1 MMGPVAP
8 TRAERS
14 RRRPPRGARPGATG
28 TYTCRMPVLLA
39 ALGALLMSLDSAI
52 NIALPAIAEA
62 FRVEPAAIRWVIICY
77 VLTYALTAFVAGVL
91 ADRFGPGPV
100 FTAGLW
106 LSGAVFIGYAFAPA
120 YGTVLLL
127 RMAQG
132 LGGGLVYGTAPAL
145 VTLSL
150 PRERHGRGL
159 GLMSLGL
166 GVGPLLGGVLL
177 AGFGW
182 ASTFV
187 FRAPLFLALA
197 VLTQTQVRRL
207 GGAAPVRRR
216 FALADLL
223 RLSVLR
229 SALLAF
235 LSNHAQFAVWLL
247 VPFFLVGTLGLS
259 PTVGGLVFALTP
271 LANALVAPLG
281 GVITDRVGARG
292 PLACGL
298 VLELAGLLIIATLT
312 STTSL
317 VVVGAAMALVGL
329 GVGLFQVPNLA
340 LMMASFPPAQQGV
353 AGGLAF
359 LSRTLG
365 SAVGVQVTAA
375 LFAARLGRDGFLPAF
390 HGAFL
395 AAAAVCAVGA
405 VLALLPGGSAAA
417 ARAAP
422 GARPGP

>member
-1 MMGPVAP
+1 
-8 TRAERS
+8 
-14 RRRPPRGARPGATG
+14 
-28 TYTCRMPVLLA
+28 MPVLLA

-52 NIALPAIAEA
+52 NIVLPAMAVA
-62 FRVEPAAIRWVIICY
+62 FGVAPAAIRWVIICY
-77 VLTYALTAFVAGVL
+77 VVTYALTAFVAGVL
-91 ADRFGPGPV
+91 ADRLGPAPV
-100 FTAGLW
+100 FVAGLW
-106 LSGAVFIGYAFAPA
+106 LSGVTFLGYALAPA
-120 YGTVLLL
+120 YGGVVFL

-159 GLMSLGL
+159 GMMGLGLGVGL
-166 GVGPLLGGVLL
+166 GVGPLVGGVLL
-177 AGFGW
+177 EHFGW
-182 ASTFV
+182 AASFL
-187 FRAPLFLALA
+187 FRAPLFLAVA
-197 VLTQTQVRRL
+197 VLAQTQVRRL
-207 GGAAPVRRR
+207 GGARPARRR
-216 FALADLL
+216 VALADLL
-223 RLSVLR
+223 RLPVLR
-229 SALLAF
+229 NALLAF

-247 VPFFLVGTLGLS
+247 VPFFLIGPLGLS

-281 GVITDRVGARG
+281 GALTDRVGARG

-298 VLELAGLLIIATLT
+298 TLEVAGLLTIATLT
-312 STTSL
+312 GGTSL
-317 VVVGAAMALVGL
+317 VLVGVAMALVGL

-340 LMMASFPPAQQGV
+340 QMMASFPPAQQGV

-375 LFAARLGRDGFLPAF
+375 LFDARVGRDGFLSAF
-390 HGAFL
+390 HVAFL

-405 VLALLPGGSAAA
+405 VLAVLPGGP
-417 ARAAP
+417 ARPAP
-422 GARPGP
+422 VARPGP

>member
-1 MMGPVAP
+1 
-8 TRAERS
+8 
-14 RRRPPRGARPGATG
+14 
-28 TYTCRMPVLLA
+28 MPVLLA

-52 NIALPAIAEA
+52 NIVLPAMAAA
-62 FRVEPAAIRWVIICY
+62 FGVAPAAIRWVIICY
-77 VLTYALTAFVAGVL
+77 VVTYALTAFVAGVL
-91 ADRFGPGPV
+91 ADRLGPAPV
-100 FTAGLW
+100 FVAGLW
-106 LSGAVFIGYAFAPA
+106 LSGVTFLGYALAPA
-120 YGTVLLL
+120 YVGVLLL

-159 GLMSLGL
+159 GMMSLGL
-166 GVGPLLGGVLL
+166 GVGLGIGPLVGGVLL
-177 AGFGW
+177 EHFGW
-182 ASTFV
+182 AASFL
-187 FRAPLFLALA
+187 FRAPLFLAVA
-197 VLTQTQVRRL
+197 VLAQTQVRRL
-207 GGAAPVRRR
+207 GGARPARRR
-216 FALADLL
+216 VALADLL
-223 RLSVLR
+223 RLPVLR
-229 SALLAF
+229 NALLAF

-247 VPFFLVGTLGLS
+247 VPFFLIGPLGLS

-281 GVITDRVGARG
+281 GVLTDRVGARG

-298 VLELAGLLIIATLT
+298 ALEAAGLLAIATLT
-312 STTSL
+312 AGTSL
-317 VVVGAAMALVGL
+317 VLVGVAMALVGL

-340 LMMASFPPAQQGV
+340 QMMASFPPAQQGV

-375 LFAARLGRDGFLPAF
+375 LFDARVGRDGFLSAF
-390 HGAFL
+390 HVAFL

-405 VLALLPGGSAAA
+405 VLAVLPGGP

-422 GARPGP
+422 VTRPGP

>member
-1 MMGPVAP
+1 
-8 TRAERS
+8 
-14 RRRPPRGARPGATG
+14 
-28 TYTCRMPVLLA
+28 MPVLLA

-52 NIALPAIAEA
+52 NIVLPAMAAA
-62 FRVEPAAIRWVIICY
+62 FGVAPAAIRWVIICY
-77 VLTYALTAFVAGVL
+77 VVTYALTAFVAGVL
-91 ADRFGPGPV
+91 ADRLGPAPV
-100 FTAGLW
+100 FVAGLW
-106 LSGAVFIGYAFAPA
+106 LSGVTFLGYALAPA
-120 YGTVLLL
+120 YGGVLLL

-159 GLMSLGL
+159 GMMSLGL
-166 GVGPLLGGVLL
+166 GVGLGIGPLVGGVLL
-177 AGFGW
+177 EHFGW
-182 ASTFV
+182 AASFL
-187 FRAPLFLALA
+187 FRAPLFLAVA
-197 VLTQTQVRRL
+197 VLAQTQVRRL
-207 GGAAPVRRR
+207 GGARPARRR
-216 FALADLL
+216 VALADLL
-223 RLSVLR
+223 RLPVLR
-229 SALLAF
+229 NALLAF

-247 VPFFLVGTLGLS
+247 VPFFLIGPLGLS

-281 GVITDRVGARG
+281 GVLTDRVGARG

-298 VLELAGLLIIATLT
+298 ALEAAGLLAIATLT
-312 STTSL
+312 AGTSL
-317 VVVGAAMALVGL
+317 VLVGVAMALVGL

-340 LMMASFPPAQQGV
+340 QMMASFPPAQQGV

-375 LFAARLGRDGFLPAF
+375 LFDARVGRDGFLSAF
-390 HGAFL
+390 HVAFL

-405 VLALLPGGSAAA
+405 VLAVLPGGP

-422 GARPGP
+422 VTRPGP

>member
-1 MMGPVAP
+1 
-8 TRAERS
+8 
-14 RRRPPRGARPGATG
+14 
-28 TYTCRMPVLLA
+28 MPVLLA

-52 NIALPAIAEA
+52 NIVLPAMAAA
-62 FRVEPAAIRWVIICY
+62 FGVGPAAIRWVIICY

-91 ADRFGPGPV
+91 ADRLGPGPV
-100 FTAGLW
+100 FTVGLW
-106 LSGAVFIGYAFAPA
+106 LSAAAFMGYALAHT

-127 RMAQG
+127 RVAQG

-159 GLMSLGL
+159 GLMSLGVGL
-166 GVGPLLGGVLL
+166 GIGPLVGGALL
-177 AGFGW
+177 DGFGW
-182 ASTFV
+182 SAAFV
-187 FRAPLFLALA
+187 FRAPLFLALG
-197 VLTQTQVRRL
+197 VLAQTRFRRL

-216 FALADLL
+216 VALADLL
-223 RLSVLR
+223 RLPVLR
-229 SALLAF
+229 AALLAF
-235 LSNHAQFAVWLL
+235 LSNHAQFSVWLL
-247 VPFFLVGTLGLS
+247 MPFFLVGPLGLT

-281 GVITDRVGARG
+281 GWATDRVGPRG

-298 VLELAGLLIIATLT
+298 ALEVAGLLTIGTL
-312 STTSL
+312 SDAPSL
-317 VVVGAAMALVGL
+317 VLVGVAMALVGL

-375 LFAARLGRDGFLPAF
+375 LFDARLGRDGFLPAF

-395 AAAAVCAVGA
+395 AAGAVCALA
-405 VLALLPGGSAAA
+405 VALSLLPGG
-417 ARAAP
+417 AP
-422 GARPGP
+422 PRPR

>member
-1 MMGPVAP
+1 
-8 TRAERS
+8 
-14 RRRPPRGARPGATG
+14 
-28 TYTCRMPVLLA
+28 MPVLLA

-52 NIALPAIAEA
+52 NIVLPAMAAA
-62 FRVEPAAIRWVIICY
+62 FGVAPAAIRWVIICY
-77 VLTYALTAFVAGVL
+77 VVTYALTAFVAGVL
-91 ADRFGPGPV
+91 ADRLGPAPV
-100 FTAGLW
+100 FVAGLW
-106 LSGAVFIGYAFAPA
+106 LSGVTFLGYALAPA
-120 YGTVLLL
+120 YGGVLLL

-159 GLMSLGL
+159 GMMSLGL
-166 GVGPLLGGVLL
+166 GVGLGLGPLLGGVLL
-177 AGFGW
+177 EHFGW
-182 ASTFV
+182 AASFL
-187 FRAPLFLALA
+187 FRAPLFLAVA
-197 VLTQTQVRRL
+197 VLAQTQVRRL
-207 GGAAPVRRR
+207 GGARPARRR
-216 FALADLL
+216 VALADLL
-223 RLSVLR
+223 RLPVLR
-229 SALLAF
+229 NALLAF

-247 VPFFLVGTLGLS
+247 VPFFLIGPLGLS

-281 GVITDRVGARG
+281 GALTDRVGARG

-298 VLELAGLLIIATLT
+298 ALEVAGLLMIATLT
-312 STTSL
+312 TGTSL
-317 VVVGAAMALVGL
+317 VLVGVAMALVGL

-340 LMMASFPPAQQGV
+340 QMMASFPPAQQGV

-375 LFAARLGRDGFLPAF
+375 LFDARVARDGFLSAF
-390 HGAFL
+390 HAAFL
-395 AAAAVCAVGA
+395 AAAAVCAVGTALA
-405 VLALLPGGSAAA
+405 VLPGGP

-422 GARPGP
+422 VARPGR

>member
-1 MMGPVAP
+1 
-8 TRAERS
+8 
-14 RRRPPRGARPGATG
+14 
-28 TYTCRMPVLLA
+28 MPVLLA

-52 NIALPAIAEA
+52 NIVLPAMAAA
-62 FRVEPAAIRWVIICY
+62 FGVAPAAIRWVIICY

-91 ADRFGPGPV
+91 ADRLGPAPV
-100 FTAGLW
+100 FVAGLW
-106 LSGAVFIGYAFAPA
+106 LSGVTFLGYALAPA
-120 YGTVLLL
+120 YGGVLLL

-159 GLMSLGL
+159 GMMSLGL
-166 GVGPLLGGVLL
+166 GVGLGIGPLVGGVLL
-177 AGFGW
+177 EHFGW
-182 ASTFV
+182 AASFL
-187 FRAPLFLALA
+187 FRAPLFLAVA
-197 VLTQTQVRRL
+197 VLAQTQVRRL
-207 GGAAPVRRR
+207 GGARPARRR
-216 FALADLL
+216 VALADLL

-229 SALLAF
+229 NALLAF

-247 VPFFLVGTLGLS
+247 VPFFLIGPFGLS
-259 PTVGGLVFALTP
+259 PTVGGLVFALLP

-281 GVITDRVGARG
+281 GALTDRVGARG

-298 VLELAGLLIIATLT
+298 ALEVAGLLTIATLT
-312 STTSL
+312 AGTSL
-317 VVVGAAMALVGL
+317 AVVGVAMALVGL
-329 GVGLFQVPNLA
+329 GVGLFQVPNIA
-340 LMMASFPPAQQGV
+340 QMMASFPPAQQGV

-375 LFAARLGRDGFLPAF
+375 LFDARVGRDGFLSAF
-390 HGAFL
+390 HAAFL

-405 VLALLPGGSAAA
+405 VLAVLPGGPG
-417 ARAAP
+417 RAAP
-422 GARPGP
+422 LRASGSGGSC

>member
-1 MMGPVAP
+1 
-8 TRAERS
+8 
-14 RRRPPRGARPGATG
+14 
-28 TYTCRMPVLLA
+28 MPVLLA

-52 NIALPAIAEA
+52 NIVLPAMAAA
-62 FRVEPAAIRWVIICY
+62 FGVAPAAIRWVIICY
-77 VLTYALTAFVAGVL
+77 VVTYALTAFVAGVL
-91 ADRFGPGPV
+91 ADRLGPAPV
-100 FTAGLW
+100 FVAGLW
-106 LSGAVFIGYAFAPA
+106 LSGVTFLGYALSPA
-120 YGTVLLL
+120 YGGVLLL

-150 PRERHGRGL
+150 ARERHGRGL
-159 GLMSLGL
+159 GMMSLGL
-166 GVGPLLGGVLL
+166 GVGLGIGPLAGGVLL
-177 AGFGW
+177 EHFGW
-182 ASTFV
+182 AASFL
-187 FRAPLFLALA
+187 FRAPLFLAVA
-197 VLTQTQVRRL
+197 VLAQTQVRRL
-207 GGAAPVRRR
+207 GGARPARRR
-216 FALADLL
+216 VALADLL

-229 SALLAF
+229 NALLAF

-247 VPFFLVGTLGLS
+247 VPFFLIGPLGLS
-259 PTVGGLVFALTP
+259 PTVGGLVFALLP

-281 GVITDRVGARG
+281 GALTDRVGARG

-298 VLELAGLLIIATLT
+298 ALEVAGLLTIATLT
-312 STTSL
+312 AGTSL
-317 VVVGAAMALVGL
+317 VLVGVAMALVGL

-340 LMMASFPPAQQGV
+340 QMMASFPPAQQGV

-375 LFAARLGRDGFLPAF
+375 LFDARVGRDGFLSAF
-390 HGAFL
+390 HAAFL

-405 VLALLPGGSAAA
+405 ALAVLPGGP

-422 GARPGP
+422 VARPGP